1 MRMRSRSVAVPSA
14 AHNNNNHHNLNINN
28 NNSSHVSSA
37 ATTGASRSV
46 LNIPGELK
54 LHYSEVVSVA
64 EKLSRLFSRTHTY
77 HVHRRHKTLRQE
89 VSLER
94 GWRRRGVLEEGGGAG
109 ERGRDERRA

>member
-14 AHNNNNHHNLNINN
+14 AHNNNNHHNLNN
-28 NNSSHVSSA
+28 NNSSHVGSA

-89 VSLER
+89 VSLE
-94 GWRRRGVLEEGGGAG
+94 VEEEG
-109 ERGRDERRA
+109 RGREGREGEAEERDCR